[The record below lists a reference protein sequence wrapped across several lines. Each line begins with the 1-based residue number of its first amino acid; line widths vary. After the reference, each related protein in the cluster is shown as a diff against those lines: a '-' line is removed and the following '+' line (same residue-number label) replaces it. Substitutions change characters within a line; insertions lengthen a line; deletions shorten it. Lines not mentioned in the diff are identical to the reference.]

1 MRGFDEK
8 SVRFTM
14 VKKVVLHVM
23 AYGKSSVIRLTEVYY
38 SPLITHNIAS
48 HSKLELKG
56 YGRKYKNNRRA
67 LISLTT
73 GNWTFDVAMCN
84 NMLVYETQNVNLN
97 DGMISTIMAAIDGE
111 TKKKDE
117 DNLQVKT
124 LMHFHQRFGHLAYD
138 TIEKMA
144 REPNSGI

>member
-1 MRGFDEK
+1 
-8 SVRFTM
+8 
-14 VKKVVLHVM
+14 
-23 AYGKSSVIRLTEVYY
+23 
-38 SPLITHNIAS
+38 
-48 HSKLELKG
+48 
-56 YGRKYKNNRRA
+56 
-67 LISLTT
+67 
-73 GNWTFDVAMCN
+73 MCN
-84 NMLVYETQNVNLN
+84 NMLVYETQNVKLN

-144 REPNSGI
+144 REPNSGIWLSDNQQLACVMCAKSKQTKNAQSKKHRRALTNWSYWWHNLFGPEITNNDEEMYGKSISRRICGSQK